1 MARVHANGIMVEYM
15 LSGPPDGPVLLMVH
29 GVGAQLVRW
38 PAALLQQFAAAGFRT
53 LCFDNRDVGLSSHMD
68 DKGLPDLAAI
78 LTARSAGEEP
88 PLPYTLSDMAADAAG
103 LLSALGI
110 ASAHVLGVSLGGM
123 VAQIMAIEHGARVR
137 SLNLFMTQSGNPE
150 LPPSHPD
157 ATAILAR
164 RAPDPAQDREAF
176 LDHSVA
182 LNRTL
187 GSPRYPMPEADLRA
201 LAALSADRAYNPTG
215 TARQFAVGR
224 GSAGRTYRLRQLSVP
239 TLVVH
244 GSDDPL
250 IPAACGRDLAA
261 SIAGSWLLE
270 LGGMGHDL
278 PEELFDVIVAT
289 VCCNAARARP

>member
-1 MARVHANGIMVEYM
+1 MAHVHVNGITIEYA
-15 LSGPPDGPVLLMVH
+15 LSGPPHGPVLLMIH
-29 GVGAQLVRW
+29 GVGAQLIRW
-38 PAALLQQFAAAGFRT
+38 PAALLQRLAAAGFRT
-53 LCFDNRDVGLSSHMD
+53 LCFDNRDVGLSSRMD
-68 DKGLPDLAAI
+68 DKELPDLAAI
-78 LTARSAGEEP
+78 LTVRSEGKEP
-88 PLPYTLSDMAADAAG
+88 PLPYTLSDMAADTAG
-103 LLSALGI
+103 LLNALGI
-110 ASAHVLGVSLGGM
+110 ASAHVFGVSLGGM
-123 VAQIMAIEHGARVR
+123 VAQIMAIEHGGRVR

-150 LPPSHPD
+150 LPQSHPE
-157 ATAILAR
+157 AMAILAT
-164 RAPDPAQDREAF
+164 RAPDPAQDLEAF

-187 GSPRYPMPEADLRA
+187 GSPRYPTPESDLRA
-201 LAALSADRAYNPTG
+201 LAALAADRAYNPAG

-224 GSAGRTYRLRQLSVP
+224 GSADRTHRLRELSVP

-289 VCCNAARARP
+289 VSSNVARAGR